1 MVQIVPI
8 VYKKM
13 KSDGKA
19 LPDIN
24 LKDVFV
30 NNFVSIVDRETF
42 SKRFE
47 GTRGFK
53 VAEEGKQEQ
62 TRSFLTAI
70 GPSLTKK

>member
-8 VYKKM
+8 VYNKI

-30 NNFVSIVDRETF
+30 NNFVSIVDRETVA
-42 SKRFE
+42 KRFA

-53 VAEEGKQEQ
+53 VADAVKQEQ
-62 TRSFLTAI
+62 SKSFITAI
-70 GPSLTKK
+70 GPGLTKK